1 MERICFEDPDHSR
14 WKEKEH
20 MSYTI
25 EHVSIRCRNIE
36 TSVEFYK
43 RMFDAKVI
51 LRRTP
56 GEGRRIVFLR
66 IGDSMLELMEMG
78 SASEPV
84 DALAHFGVHH
94 IGIKVEDFESAYRD
108 LKAKGANFVGEP
120 FEPTPGIRLAFL
132 KDPNGAVIELA
143 KRDPEVFK
151 NALAKGEV
159 NW

>member
-1 MERICFEDPDHSR
+1 
-14 WKEKEH
+14 

-25 EHVSIRCRNIE
+25 EHVSIRCRDLE
-36 TSVEFYK
+36 TSIEFFR
-43 RMFDAKVI
+43 RMFDAEVI
-51 LRRTP
+51 LRRIP
-56 GEGRRIVFLR
+56 GEGRKIVFLR

-84 DALAHFGVHH
+84 DPLTYYGVHH
-94 IGIKVEDFESAYRD
+94 FGIKVENFESAYRD

-132 KDPNGAVIELA
+132 KEPNGAVIELVH
-143 KRDPEVFK
+143 RDPKVMER
-151 NALAKGEV
+151 ALAKGDV